1 MSALPA
7 DDLVVRPEHLML
19 ALNLSGR
26 AFLAH
31 FIKGDIPQPDG
42 RGLGRLKLWRIS
54 TIRAWNPTVAADIE
68 SLLALPAFAPR
79 PQRRRNTPLLNAA

>member
-19 ALNLSGR
+19 ALNMAGR
-26 AFLAH
+26 AFHAH
-31 FIKGDIPQPDG
+31 SIKGDIPQPDG

-54 TIRAWNPTVAADIE
+54 TIRAWNPDIADSIE
-68 SLLALPAFAPR
+68 QLLSIPAFAPR
-79 PQRRRNTPLLNAA
+79 PQRRCNTPLLAA